1 MTLPAG
7 SSKGKSKLY
16 IIPIIAVVIM
26 IVIGIDLYNKLQPPD
41 QIIEL
46 LDGEIETW
54 QENLV
59 LCNAIGS
66 IDDLLF
72 HVDYTK
78 DDRHITMA
86 ATRAIPADKMTTEI
100 DNKIFEL

>member
-46 LDGEIETW
+46 LDGEI
-54 QENLV
+54 
-59 LCNAIGS
+59 
-66 IDDLLF
+66 
-72 HVDYTK
+72 
-78 DDRHITMA
+78 
-86 ATRAIPADKMTTEI
+86 
-100 DNKIFEL
+100 

>member
-46 LDGEIETW
+46 LDGDQHQQKLQT
-54 QENLV
+54 
-59 LCNAIGS
+59 S
-66 IDDLLF
+66 IDGL
-72 HVDYTK
+72 
-78 DDRHITMA
+78 
-86 ATRAIPADKMTTEI
+86 
-100 DNKIFEL
+100 NKWQTCK

>member
-41 QIIEL
+41 QI
-46 LDGEIETW
+46 
-54 QENLV
+54 
-59 LCNAIGS
+59 
-66 IDDLLF
+66 
-72 HVDYTK
+72 
-78 DDRHITMA
+78 RIT
-86 ATRAIPADKMTTEI
+86 
-100 DNKIFEL
+100 

>member
-46 LDGEIETW
+46 LDWEIQSRW
-54 QENLV
+54 QIALN
-59 LCNAIGS
+59 
-66 IDDLLF
+66 
-72 HVDYTK
+72 
-78 DDRHITMA
+78 
-86 ATRAIPADKMTTEI
+86 
-100 DNKIFEL
+100 

>member
-54 QENLV
+54 QV
-59 LCNAIGS
+59 RIFS
-66 IDDLLF
+66 I
-72 HVDYTK
+72 
-78 DDRHITMA
+78 M
-86 ATRAIPADKMTTEI
+86 
-100 DNKIFEL
+100 